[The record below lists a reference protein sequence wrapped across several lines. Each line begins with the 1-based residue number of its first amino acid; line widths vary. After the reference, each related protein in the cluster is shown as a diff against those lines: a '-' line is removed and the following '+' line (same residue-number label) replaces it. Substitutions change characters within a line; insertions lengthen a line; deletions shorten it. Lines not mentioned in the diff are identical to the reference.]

1 MSVLPLAGITVL
13 DLSRLLPGPFCSLML
28 ADFGADVIKV
38 EDTGMG
44 DYVRWSGPAVPG
56 VEKSARSVRFLA
68 LNRNKRS
75 VRLDLKSE
83 GGKSAFLTL
92 VRQAD
97 VVLESFRPGV
107 LERLG
112 LGHEVLRAQN
122 PGLVVCAISGYGA
135 DGPMAQRA
143 GHDMNYLGQV
153 GLLALTGDVDSDMVP
168 PGAPVAD
175 IGGGALMGVVGILVA
190 LRHRDRTGEGQFVDI
205 AMADG
210 ALSWLGMDAAAALMG
225 EPPRRG
231 RLTLGGNA
239 VCYRPYRCRDGWVT
253 MGAVEPKFFAA
264 WCHGVGREELVDA
277 QFEEPGSAAHAEIC
291 AIFAAR
297 TRAEWAAFAVEHDC
311 CVEPVLELDEALSS
325 EQVLARGMVV
335 EIDQPGAEAPVKMLG
350 VPVRMSHTPGDPR
363 RLPAPSLG
371 EHTVAVLEQ
380 AGLASEEIDALLA
393 SGAAAGPPDAAISWS
408 FLP

>member
-1 MSVLPLAGITVL
+1 MGVAGI
-13 DLSRLLPGPFCSLML
+13 L
-28 ADFGADVIKV
+28 A
-38 EDTGMG
+38 
-44 DYVRWSGPAVPG
+44 
-56 VEKSARSVRFLA
+56 
-68 LNRNKRS
+68 
-75 VRLDLKSE
+75 
-83 GGKSAFLTL
+83 
-92 VRQAD
+92 
-97 VVLESFRPGV
+97 
-107 LERLG
+107 
-112 LGHEVLRAQN
+112 
-122 PGLVVCAISGYGA
+122 
-135 DGPMAQRA
+135 
-143 GHDMNYLGQV
+143 
-153 GLLALTGDVDSDMVP
+153 
-168 PGAPVAD
+168 
-175 IGGGALMGVVGILVA
+175 A

-231 RLTLGGNA
+231 GLTLGGNA

-264 WCHGVGREELVDA
+264 WCHAVGREDLVDA

-291 AIFAAR
+291 SIFAAR

-335 EIDQPGAEAPVKMLG
+335 EIDQPGADAPVKMLG

-371 EHTVAVLEQ
+371 EHTVAVLAQ
-380 AGLASEEIDALLA
+380 AGLASAEIDALLET
-393 SGAAAGPPDAAISWS
+393 GAAAGPPDASISWS